1 MADGQGAVA
10 GRNGPEPA
18 AVTTELKQG
27 AIGLGG
33 ALMQAV
39 TGMGPIFAA
48 LFFTQEVVGIAGVTA
63 PLAYLLGV
71 IVVVMLGSTLVQF
84 TKHMP
89 SAGSYYTFVS
99 RGLNGRL
106 GFLTAWM
113 NFVYMPVVQG
123 PIMGYFGAV
132 LSTELK
138 ANYNVNLPW
147 LWWVAI
153 LVGAPLIALLAYFGI
168 AVSVRVMMITGLF
181 EILLVW
187 VLGIWGLASPGRGGF
202 NFESFNPA
210 HIGTA
215 SAFALAIAFSFQGMD
230 GWEFA
235 APLAEETSNPR
246 KNVPRATMIA
256 IVGLGVFLVVT
267 YWGQVVGWG
276 TANLAALPKSAQVP
290 GLVLAHRYWGFGWI
304 FVMVA
309 FLSSTFAVSQSLNNV
324 STRIWYR
331 MAAGG
336 AAPHWLAKVHPT
348 RRTPVNAIW
357 LQMVLSIAI
366 GIVAGLFLGPDNSFF
381 LIVGLVVVLAVVYIY
396 IMGNAAV
403 AAYYWR
409 QRRDEFNP
417 ILHAAIPLFTTAAL
431 VYVGIE
437 TFNPMPAYPLNLAP
451 YIAGAWLLAGI
462 VILVVMWQRGNER
475 WLANAGASLG
485 ESVGEGR
492 AEEASHPT
500 RGD

>member
-1 MADGQGAVA
+1 VADVA
-10 GRNGPEPA
+10 AGSSGREPA
-18 AVTTELKQG
+18 AVTTTELKQG
-27 AIGLGG
+27 AIGLVG
-33 ALMQAV
+33 ALMQAI

-123 PIMGYFGAV
+123 PIMGFFGAV
-132 LSTELK
+132 LSSELK

-153 LVGAPLIALLAYFGI
+153 LVGAPLIALLAHFGI
-168 AVSVRVMMITGLF
+168 AISVRVMVITGLF

-210 HIGTA
+210 HIGAA

-256 IVGLGVFLVVT
+256 IVGLGVFLVIT

-431 VYVGIE
+431 IYVGVE

-451 YIAGAWLLAGI
+451 YIAGGWLLAGI
-462 VILVVMWQRGNER
+462 VILVIMWRRGNER

-500 RGD
+500 VGG